1 MKAILE
7 FSLPEEKRE
16 HLYAVHG
23 VDFLCALHD
32 LDKALRLQVKHNHP
46 NRSADYIQ
54 ACEDIRGWLREYM
67 DINGVNLEML
77 E

>member
-7 FSLPEEKRE
+7 FSLPEERKD

-32 LDKALRLQVKHNHP
+32 LDEALRLQVKHNHP
-46 NRSADYIQ
+46 QRSEDYLN
-54 ACEDIRGWLREYM
+54 ACSDIRDWLREYM
-67 DINGVNLEML
+67 DSNGVNLEML